1 MAHTVTTDHAITAGI
16 IARTSSV
23 TIITGRAITA
33 DNIAPAGIMV
43 AGTTAADTK
52 AADTKADTAANGQ
65 RGGFAPLFPL

>member
-52 AADTKADTAANGQ
+52 ADTAANGQ
-65 RGGFAPLFPL
+65 RGGFGPLFPL